1 MKQVIIISVAFLLS
15 ACASEE
21 WKDPDDHIDEKGLY
35 CYPTLSGVDCYKRP
49 IKRNVRQTVG
59 YEGPPPPQSVNE

>member
-1 MKQVIIISVAFLLS
+1 MKQVIALCMACLLN

-21 WKDPDDHIDEKGLY
+21 WKNPDDHIEEKGLY

-49 IKRNVRQTVG
+49 IKRNVRQAVG